1 MKTLRRILGVDPD
14 SAEMAEETLES
25 EQNLVAKAGFSP
37 EVATL
42 LVNNRAVLTTELINT
57 VLARHAA
64 GLASQPSFSRAVR
77 FPTKSAELVGSVNAR
92 GRRTPRLMTNESAPF
107 GTSTPENPGRRLAS
121 RDVHEPRGHD
131 CMPNVPQGNAL
142 QTSTD
147 RRVLL

>member
-1 MKTLRRILGVDPD
+1 MPGFHCRSGAFKKPAECTLADLTGELKRNEDLAKILGVDPD

-64 GLASQPSFSRAVR
+64 GLAKSALVSRAVR
-77 FPTKSAELVGSVNAR
+77 SQQR
-92 GRRTPRLMTNESAPF
+92 APSWS
-107 GTSTPENPGRRLAS
+107 GP
-121 RDVHEPRGHD
+121 
-131 CMPNVPQGNAL
+131 
-142 QTSTD
+142 
-147 RRVLL
+147 